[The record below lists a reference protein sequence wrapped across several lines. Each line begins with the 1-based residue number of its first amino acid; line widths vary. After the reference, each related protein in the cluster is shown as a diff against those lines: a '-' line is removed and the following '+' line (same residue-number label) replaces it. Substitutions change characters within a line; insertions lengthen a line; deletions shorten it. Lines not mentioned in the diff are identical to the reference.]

1 MSGPEI
7 KLSNEKLWDRRGKF
21 SLPKKERHERDVW
34 KRTQRILSS
43 CPYSLDDSLSA
54 GKIFTIIVRKCKA
67 PFIFSPFSFSTY
79 SSSTCP
85 AACSAF
91 YLCTNTTSLTFSRST
106 ITTIFSNGFLYLAR
120 SLPLFTSFALYHQN
134 HGSLWLKL
142 ASYYQD
148 VSFVEVYVKQTL
160 QKEKWAEQVLLFI
173 FTQFFFFGFSYM
185 YINIYTEY
193 IEYTVYIQY
202 RRIIYTKQD
211 WFCQSRNNF
220 CRNYKTGSAGVAAA
234 K

>member
-1 MSGPEI
+1 MGQ
-7 KLSNEKLWDRRGKF
+7 
-21 SLPKKERHERDVW
+21 
-34 KRTQRILSS
+34 KR
-43 CPYSLDDSLSA
+43 
-54 GKIFTIIVRKCKA
+54 KV
-67 PFIFSPFSFSTY
+67 FSPEKRKTWKGCVKTNAENFEQLSLLTRRLPLCWKDIYDNCSQMQGSFYFLS
-79 SSSTCP
+79 
-85 AACSAF
+85 F
-91 YLCTNTTSLTFSRST
+91 LFLNLFFVYLSCCLFCLLLMYKYESLTFSRST
-106 ITTIFSNGFLYLAR
+106 ITTIFSNVFLYLAR

-173 FTQFFFFGFSYM
+173 FTQFFFGFSYM